1 MKKITFRILLT
12 AAAMVTLAG
21 GMVLTPKA
29 HAAQTLLWSDEFNG
43 TSVDTSQWT
52 VYNQADGSDSWY
64 SPTNVTESGGEL
76 RIANVQQTSG
86 SIHWG
91 GGGME
96 SKVQFPQYCYLE
108 SRVKFSSRGSYDWGT
123 WWTVGESGGSFIW
136 PPEMDI
142 CELQGGS
149 AGATNG
155 PAQTYWWNWSG
166 SGNADAGGSTYVDES
181 QWHTYGL
188 YWNSN
193 SSPVFYVDGL
203 MNQAPVGPDEGDQ
216 YASILKFTSSP
227 NSYTRVSGCPLATM
241 EADYCRVYDSPPA
254 QPAHVSHLALNKPV
268 TASSYKNTGG
278 IPDRAVDGADSSGSV
293 TRWESNWEDPTWIR
307 VDLQAICSVNK
318 VMLNWQYAAGQNYK
332 IQVATNSWGPWT
344 DCISV
349 TGNATY
355 GWITHTFTAQTGR
368 YVRLYG
374 TTRTTPYG
382 YSLFDMQ
389 VYGTVVNPNPGNPPA
404 RPNLA
409 LNQPTTVSS
418 YQTNSPSCPGSY
430 AVDGNLS
437 TRWATA
443 WSDPQWIYVDL
454 GKTNPVDTVSI
465 YWEAGAAQAY
475 TVQLANSA
483 SGPWTVVYSTT
494 NSSAGLKNIE
504 FPSQNARFVKV
515 NGTARTTAYGYSIYE
530 LQVYGGGAT
539 NVGTVPPAPTGLT
552 ATAVSSSQIN
562 LSWSAS
568 SGATSYNVKRA
579 TVSGGPYT
587 TVATGVTATS
597 YSDTGLA
604 ASTAYYYVISA
615 VNASG
620 ESPNSTEKSATT
632 QSGGSAPPA
641 PTNLTATAVS
651 SNQINLTWSASSGA
665 TSYNVKRATVSG
677 GPYTTIATGVAATSY
692 NNTGLTAS
700 TTYYY
705 VVSAVNASGESANS
719 TEKIATTLPV
729 GGTDVL
735 LSQGKPAT
743 ASSFQSGYPVSNG
756 NDGSL
761 STRWSASSSSYPQW
775 WRVDLGA
782 SHNLHTVVVD
792 WLNPTSRAYN
802 YTIDVSADGTNYTT
816 IVTATN
822 RVSGKIYGNTT
833 NSISVTDRYVRVTV
847 TGASGGNASFY
858 ECQVMGQ

>member
-1 MKKITFRILLT
+1 
-12 AAAMVTLAG
+12 
-21 GMVLTPKA
+21 
-29 HAAQTLLWSDEFNG
+29 
-43 TSVDTSQWT
+43 
-52 VYNQADGSDSWY
+52 
-64 SPTNVTESGGEL
+64 
-76 RIANVQQTSG
+76 
-86 SIHWG
+86 
-91 GGGME
+91 ME
-96 SKVQFPQYCYLE
+96 V
-108 SRVKFSSRGSYDWGT
+108 
-123 WWTVGESGGSFIW
+123 
-136 PPEMDI
+136 
-142 CELQGGS
+142 
-149 AGATNG
+149 
-155 PAQTYWWNWSG
+155 
-166 SGNADAGGSTYVDES
+166 
-181 QWHTYGL
+181 
-188 YWNSN
+188 
-193 SSPVFYVDGL
+193 
-203 MNQAPVGPDEGDQ
+203 
-216 YASILKFTSSP
+216 
-227 NSYTRVSGCPLATM
+227 
-241 EADYCRVYDSPPA
+241 DYCRVYDTPPA

-307 VDLQAICSVNK
+307 VDLQAICSINK
-318 VMLNWQYAAGQNYK
+318 VILNWQYAAAASYQ
-332 IQVATNSWGPWT
+332 IQVSSDSWGPWT
-344 DCISV
+344 NCISV
-349 TGNATY
+349 TGGTY
-355 GWITHTFTAQTGR
+355 GWVTNSFSAQTGR

-374 TTRTTPYG
+374 TARTTPYG

-389 VYGTVVNPNPGNPPA
+389 VYGTVVNPNPGDPPA

-418 YQTNSPSCPGSY
+418 YQTNSPYCPGSY
-430 AVDGNLS
+430 AVDGDLS

-465 YWEAGAAQAY
+465 YWEAGAAKAY

-587 TVATGVTATS
+587 TIATGVTATS
-597 YSDTGLA
+597 YSDTGLS
-604 ASTAYYYVISA
+604 ASTTYYYVVSA
-615 VNASG
+615 VNSAG
-620 ESPNSTEKSATT
+620 ESPNSSQASATT
-632 QSGGSAPPA
+632 SVAIPPA
-641 PTNLTATAVS
+641 PTGLTATAVS
-651 SNQINLTWSASSGA
+651 SNQINLSWSASSGA

-677 GPYTTIATGVAATSY
+677 GPYTTIATGVTATSY
-692 NNTGLTAS
+692 NNTGLAAS

-705 VVSAVNASGESANS
+705 VVSAVNSSGESPNSSQASATTLSGGTAPPAPTGLSATAVATNQINLTWTASSGATSYNVKRATVSGGPYTTIATGVTATSYNNTGLSANTTYYYVVSAVNTYGESANS
-719 TEKIATTLPV
+719 SQASATTLS
-729 GGTDVL
+729 GGTAPPAPTGLSATAVATNQINLTWTASSGATSYNVKRSTTSGGPYTTIATGVTATSYSNTGLSANTTYYYVVSAVNTYGESANSSQASATTPQGGGGDVL
-735 LSQGKPAT
+735 LSQGKPVT
-743 ASSFQSGYPVSNG
+743 ASSSQSGNPATNG

-761 STRWSASSSSYPQW
+761 STRWAASSGSYPQW

-782 SHNLHTVVVD
+782 NHALHTVVID
-792 WLNPTSRAYN
+792 WLNAAS
-802 YTIDVSADGTNYTT
+802 
-816 IVTATN
+816 
-822 RVSGKIYGNTT
+822 
-833 NSISVTDRYVRVTV
+833 
-847 TGASGGNASFY
+847 TGLQLY
-858 ECQVMGQ
+858 H